1 MFQVP
6 GTLPS
11 TSPSKPFTSTK
22 PALTETPG
30 NTRPGTS
37 GPATGSSSGKLSEQT
52 SGLPQHITPQ
62 VRNGSVPVNN
72 SGLVG
77 KTNAETS
84 PFHNSSISS
93 SHARES
99 LLGKLNFSQNEQITA
114 GTSTATSVPVTAP
127 SKVQEIPQSSDLQQ
141 GIPLTSMNPREERL
155 AC

>member
-1 MFQVP
+1 M
-6 GTLPS
+6 PS

-72 SGLVG
+72 SGLIG

-99 LLGKLNFSQNEQITA
+99 LLGKLNFSHNEQITA